1 MKLEVKQEHLEE
13 IDLESCPLC
22 AKILQ
27 DLDSIKKS
35 ASSETLSK
43 IAKAEK
49 LVKIHHQLGRTKK

>member
-27 DLDSIKKS
+27 DLDSIKKC
-35 ASSETLSK
+35 ASS
-43 IAKAEK
+43 
-49 LVKIHHQLGRTKK
+49 